1 MKPSHAAK
9 PSHAQRW
16 IERQYG
22 SVRAGLLTE
31 LQVMSPHDLA
41 KKWEVHYNTIRS
53 WIAAEKLE
61 RYVGYRVRD
70 EEPAGVEA

>member
-22 SVRAGLLTE
+22 TVRDGLLTE
-31 LQVMSPHDLA
+31 LQAMSPRDLA
-41 KKWEVHYNTIRS
+41 LKWGVHYNTIRA
-53 WIAAEKLE
+53 WIEAEKLE